1 MKESALFSGMRTYLG
16 KVRTLRNES
25 RTRRLLGSLPLSVQ
39 KDIGWLNCCDDRFRG
54 NFR

>member
-25 RTRRLLGSLPLSVQ
+25 RTRRLLGNLPLSVQ
-39 KDIGWLNCCDDRFRG
+39 KDIGWPDRDDDRFHR